1 MTSKRFE
8 PIAMAYGDAP
18 GCKLCNTVPM
28 RIEYARDMVKAQL
41 VIVVV
46 CKSHHVMRSLD
57 LERILAAET
66 GTSFAG
72 ALVVEIRRKFDDVL
86 APTIEDPIH
95 PSNSFTAIVR
105 RDITCGACGAP
116 SDPKNAACVY
126 CNAHLAGVNR

>member
-1 MTSKRFE
+1 MLTSKRFE

-18 GCKLCNTVPM
+18 GCKLCNMVPM

-57 LERILAAET
+57 LERIIASET

-86 APTIEDPIH
+86 RPTSTSVTSTSMTE
-95 PSNSFTAIVR
+95 IVR
-105 RDITCGACGAP
+105 RAITCGACGAP
-116 SDPKNAACVY
+116 SDPKKAACVY
-126 CNAHLAGVNR
+126 CNAWLAGVNR